1 MRKIL
6 SGLLLLGAIPIVFGS
21 GAVLS
26 GKFGAPSLFSSV
38 ALGLLGQAT
47 VLMAGFVASPKEGKT
62 GPVRAI
68 AFTFFLVQSIAGAV
82 LFVSFIYERL
92 MHVEFLESRAIA
104 CGFTLSS
111 SALVLVLVTAS
122 AWRLSKGRSIMK

>member
-26 GKFGAPSLFSSV
+26 RRFGAPSLFSSI
-38 ALGLLGQAT
+38 ALGLLAQAT
-47 VLMAGFVASPKEGKT
+47 VLTAGFVATPKESKT
-62 GPVRAI
+62 GLVRSI
-68 AFTFFLVQSIAGAV
+68 AFTFFLVQSIGGAI

-92 MHVEFLESRAIA
+92 MHVVFIESRESAY
-104 CGFTLSS
+104 GFTLSS
-111 SALVLVLVTAS
+111 SALVLVLFTAS
-122 AWRLSKGRSIMK
+122 PWHLMKGRTIMK